1 MDSELKSLEEKVN
14 RLLSLYQNARLENI
28 KLRQQLSESNTMNE
42 ALTGKIQIAANRLET
57 LLTNIPENIK

>member
-14 RLLSLYQNARLENI
+14 RLLSLYQNVRLENI